1 MKKKIRINSRECIGK
16 EKKENAPQK
25 ENAAQQKENR
35 EHDEIPQPDFN
46 SSMVYL
52 NIYDLDAVSKVVN
65 TVARSVGAGETSNT
79 KDTTEF
85 SCTPMCAFHAGV
97 EVYGYEYSFG
107 YIVDGETGVTK
118 TSARYHPYHVYRE
131 SIPMMEKLASQKQA
145 RDITHITCTV
155 KVYQCKTPLTKE
167 EVDMLVEVMKL
178 QWIGDTYDILSRN
191 CLNYADYFC
200 NLLDVGSIPDW
211 VMSLQKKVTWV
222 KSNINV
228 AASKL
233 KVREKENQ
241 LCETGT
247 ELYFF
252 CEELNKASGIP
263 TVINF
268 LKKKYNEN
276 NEEYEGCKVVSKS

>member
-1 MKKKIRINSRECIGK
+1 MKKKNRSKARECAKKEDKNTLRGHY
-16 EKKENAPQK
+16 EKK
-25 ENAAQQKENR
+25 
-35 EHDEIPQPDFN
+35 DSVEIPEPDFN

-65 TVARSVGAGETSNT
+65 TVARSMGAG
-79 KDTTEF
+79 
-85 SCTPMCAFHAGV
+85 AFHAGV

-131 SIPMMEKLASQKQA
+131 SIPMVFYILLQGKEHFKTHTL
-145 RDITHITCTV
+145 DIH
-155 KVYQCKTPLTKE
+155 
-167 EVDMLVEVMKL
+167 
-178 QWIGDTYDILSRN
+178 TYDILSRN

-200 NLLDVGSIPDW
+200 NLLDVGSIPEW

-233 KVREKENQ
+233 K
-241 LCETGT
+241 
-247 ELYFF
+247 
-252 CEELNKASGIP
+252 ELNKAAGIP

-268 LKKKYNEN
+268 IKKKYNEN
-276 NEEYEGCKVVSKS
+276 GGDYQG

>member
-1 MKKKIRINSRECIGK
+1 MKKKNRAKGRECT
-16 EKKENAPQK
+16 KKDDKNDVSGNYETQGS
-25 ENAAQQKENR
+25 Q
-35 EHDEIPQPDFN
+35 EIPQPDVN

-52 NIYDLDAVSKVVN
+52 NIYDLDAISKVVN
-65 TVARSVGAGETSNT
+65 TVARSMG
-79 KDTTEF
+79 
-85 SCTPMCAFHAGV
+85 AGV

-131 SIPMMEKLASQKQA
+131 SIPMVTYYFVFPQF
-145 RDITHITCTV
+145 
-155 KVYQCKTPLTKE
+155 KTPLTKE
-167 EVDMLVEVMKL
+167 EVDLLVEVMKL

-200 NLLDVGSIPDW
+200 NLLDVGSIPEW

-233 KVREKENQ
+233 K
-241 LCETGT
+241 
-247 ELYFF
+247 
-252 CEELNKASGIP
+252 ELNKAAGIP

-268 LKKKYNEN
+268 IKKKYNDN
-276 NEEYEGCKVVSKS
+276 GDDYEG

>member
-97 EVYGYEYSFG
+97 E
-107 YIVDGETGVTK
+107 
-118 TSARYHPYHVYRE
+118 
-131 SIPMMEKLASQKQA
+131 MEKLASQKQA

>member
-1 MKKKIRINSRECIGK
+1 MKKKNRAKGREYTNKDDKNHVSGYYETRGSQ
-16 EKKENAPQK
+16 EK
-25 ENAAQQKENR
+25 
-35 EHDEIPQPDFN
+35 IPQPDFN

-65 TVARSVGAGETSNT
+65 TVARSIGAG
-79 KDTTEF
+79 
-85 SCTPMCAFHAGV
+85 AFHAGV

-118 TSARYHPYHVYRE
+118 TSARYHPYHV
-131 SIPMMEKLASQKQA
+131 
-145 RDITHITCTV
+145 
-155 KVYQCKTPLTKE
+155 KTPLTKE
-167 EVDMLVEVMKL
+167 EVDLLVEVMKL

-200 NLLDVGSIPDW
+200 NLLDVGSIPEW

-233 KVREKENQ
+233 K
-241 LCETGT
+241 
-247 ELYFF
+247 
-252 CEELNKASGIP
+252 ELNKAAGIP

-268 LKKKYNEN
+268 IKKKYNDNDED
-276 NEEYEGCKVVSKS
+276 YEGCKVIVKS

>member
-65 TVARSVGAGETSNT
+65 TVARSVGAG
-79 KDTTEF
+79 
-85 SCTPMCAFHAGV
+85 AFHAGV

-131 SIPMMEKLASQKQA
+131 SIPM
-145 RDITHITCTV
+145 
-155 KVYQCKTPLTKE
+155 E

-233 KVREKENQ
+233 K
-241 LCETGT
+241 
-247 ELYFF
+247 
-252 CEELNKASGIP
+252 ELNKASGIP

>member
-1 MKKKIRINSRECIGK
+1 MKKKNRAKGK
-16 EKKENAPQK
+16 EYTKKDDKNDVSGHYEKRGSQEK
-25 ENAAQQKENR
+25 
-35 EHDEIPQPDFN
+35 IPQPDFN

-65 TVARSVGAGETSNT
+65 TVARSIGAG
-79 KDTTEF
+79 
-85 SCTPMCAFHAGV
+85 AFHAGV

-118 TSARYHPYHVYRE
+118 TSARYHPYHVN
-131 SIPMMEKLASQKQA
+131 
-145 RDITHITCTV
+145 
-155 KVYQCKTPLTKE
+155 TPLTKD
-167 EVDMLVEVMKL
+167 EVDLLVEVMKL

-200 NLLDVGSIPDW
+200 NLLDVGGIPEW

-233 KVREKENQ
+233 K
-241 LCETGT
+241 
-247 ELYFF
+247 
-252 CEELNKASGIP
+252 ELNKAAGIP

-268 LKKKYNEN
+268 IKKKYNDN
-276 NEEYEGCKVVSKS
+276 DGDYEGCKVIVKS

>member
-16 EKKENAPQK
+16 EKKENVPQK
-25 ENAAQQKENR
+25 ENEARQKENR

-65 TVARSVGAGETSNT
+65 TVARSVGAG
-79 KDTTEF
+79 
-85 SCTPMCAFHAGV
+85 AFHAGV
-97 EVYGYEYSFG
+97 E
-107 YIVDGETGVTK
+107 
-118 TSARYHPYHVYRE
+118 
-131 SIPMMEKLASQKQA
+131 MEKLASQKQA
-145 RDITHITCTV
+145 RDITLITCTV

-167 EVDMLVEVMKL
+167 EVDLLVEVMKL

-200 NLLDVGSIPDW
+200 NLLDVGSIPEW

-233 KVREKENQ
+233 K
-241 LCETGT
+241 
-247 ELYFF
+247 
-252 CEELNKASGIP
+252 ELNKASGIP

-276 NEEYEGCKVVSKS
+276 NEEYEG